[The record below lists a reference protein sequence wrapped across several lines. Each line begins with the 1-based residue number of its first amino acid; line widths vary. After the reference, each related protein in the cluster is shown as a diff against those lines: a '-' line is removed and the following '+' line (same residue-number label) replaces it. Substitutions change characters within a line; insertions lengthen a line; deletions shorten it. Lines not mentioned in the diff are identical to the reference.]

1 MVNLYKDKN
10 LMGVQCGLE
19 YSQKKHNQE
28 MQEKEKIARG
38 TYRLFIPIG

>member
-1 MVNLYKDKN
+1 MRV
-10 LMGVQCGLE
+10 GIF
-19 YSQKKHNQE
+19 SKKHNQE